1 MLLHLLRHAD
11 AGDPEAW
18 EGPDAA
24 RPISDKGRKQS
35 KRLGEHLARI
45 GWQADVFI
53 TSPKLRAAETAE
65 LVAAHVKAKVSVD
78 ARLAGPFEI
87 DDLEAMLRD
96 AGDPER
102 AVFVGHDPDFS
113 DALSG
118 MCGSRLTMRK
128 GALAR
133 VEIERPLR
141 SGAGELRWLIPP
153 DALKER

>member
-45 GWQADVFI
+45 GFQADVFI

-65 LVAAHVKAKVSVD
+65 IVAAHLKAKVSVD

-113 DALSG
+113 ETLSD
-118 MCGSRLTMRK
+118 MCGSQLTMRK